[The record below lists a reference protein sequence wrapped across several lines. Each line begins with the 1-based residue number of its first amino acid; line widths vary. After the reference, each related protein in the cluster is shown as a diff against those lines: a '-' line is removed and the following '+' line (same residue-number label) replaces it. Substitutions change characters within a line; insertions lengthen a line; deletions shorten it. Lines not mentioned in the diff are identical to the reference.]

1 MNRRQLLFVILLNA
15 FISLV
20 IAVVVVW
27 VAESRRPDLEE
38 LAAQYTPPPPVLVMP
53 TPGTPAAGGEPVAQP
68 APDGQASPTPVF
80 VPTATPTPAQAEVY
94 VVQAGD
100 SLFAIA
106 LRYNVTV
113 DALMAANNLTNP
125 DFVFSGQRLVIPSG
139 SSSPGAGSGSAPPPV
154 AASASLQL
162 RADQPGD
169 LNAEG
174 VLIINDGNSPVNLQ
188 GWYLTG
194 EVSDPVYV
202 FQDLPLF
209 PGGSVRL
216 HSRAGTDDSLNLY
229 WGRSASVWRSGATIR
244 LFNASGS
251 QVATVGVP

>member
-1 MNRRQLLFVILLNA
+1 
-15 FISLV
+15 
-20 IAVVVVW
+20 
-27 VAESRRPDLEE
+27 
-38 LAAQYTPPPPVLVMP
+38 
-53 TPGTPAAGGEPVAQP
+53 
-68 APDGQASPTPVF
+68 
-80 VPTATPTPAQAEVY
+80 

-125 DFVFSGQRLVIPSG
+125 DFVFSGQRLVIPNTAGSASSG
-139 SSSPGAGSGSAPPPV
+139 GSGSTAPPV
-154 AASASLQL
+154 AASPTLQL
-162 RADQPGD
+162 RADQPGE
-169 LNAEG
+169 LNSEG

-229 WGRSASVWRSGATIR
+229 WGRSAPIWRSGATIR
-244 LFNASGS
+244 LFNANGS
-251 QVATVGVP
+251 QMATVGIP